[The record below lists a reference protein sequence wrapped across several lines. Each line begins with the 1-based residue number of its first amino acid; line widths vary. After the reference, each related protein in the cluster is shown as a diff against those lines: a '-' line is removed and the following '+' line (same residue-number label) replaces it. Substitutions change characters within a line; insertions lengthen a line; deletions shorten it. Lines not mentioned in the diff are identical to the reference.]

1 MLILGIIEATLI
13 LIICVA
19 IVVEF
24 RNRYKRA
31 VARGKLAEEKL
42 REVTDAARVA
52 AGQPPIPGSGVDR
65 SEMRPPPPDPPPNRT
80 STGRVQAQPRQRPR
94 PRQSV
99 ESSFS
104 NLFNGFGEQMNQAFA
119 GVSQA
124 VSNISEQASQIASVS
139 TNIARDAQ
147 TLLDLGFVGDM
158 IELDQGRRSNLQHL
172 SLTPRIRPQTI
183 RALQELETSNR
194 AAEHMNWGQLVREFM
209 RMIESGEL
217 TFTETSNVSLNT
229 RVSRGQQRRAE
240 TSPTVQ
246 SPAKEPEPD
255 KPPPTRFERED
266 VI

>member
-1 MLILGIIEATLI
+1 MLILGIVAVVLM
-13 LIICVA
+13 LIICITAVA
-19 IVVEF
+19 HLLGKYSKAKDEAEKQ
-24 RNRYKRA
+24 RLRA
-31 VARGKLAEEKL
+31 VTAEN
-42 REVTDAARVA
+42 AARVA
-52 AGQPPIPGSGVDR
+52 ARQPPVPGSGVDR
-65 SEMRPPPPDPPPNRT
+65 SEMIPPPPEPPQNRN

-124 VSNISEQASQIASVS
+124 VNNISEQASQIASVS
-139 TNIARDAQ
+139 TNIALDAQ

-158 IELDQGRRSNLQHL
+158 IELDQSRRSNLQHL
-172 SLTPRIRPQTI
+172 SLTPGIRPQTI

-217 TFTETSNVSLNT
+217 TFTETSTNS
-229 RVSRGQQRRAE
+229 RAPRGQQRRVESRPA
-240 TSPTVQ
+240 VQ